1 MRLAASKCRIKRI
14 KMIKTYLTPNKVAKL
29 LMVSLTAVRQWAEKG
44 ELGALMTP
52 GGHRRFMPSEVERF
66 ARSRGLSINLG
77 ESEELKILIVDDDV
91 SFADYLS
98 ELFASIDACVVTEAA
113 RDGFSAGLKVRKF
126 KPQIVLLDLMMPGL
140 DGLQVC
146 RLLKSDPVTKS
157 IRIIVMTGY
166 ASPENAENALL
177 AGAEACI
184 EKPIDTANLLQ
195 CLGLSKNSMHV
206 GK

>member
-1 MRLAASKCRIKRI
+1 
-14 KMIKTYLTPNKVAKL
+14 
-29 LMVSLTAVRQWAEKG
+29 MVSPAAVRQWAEKG

-52 GGHRRFMPSEVERF
+52 GGHRRFLPSEVERF
-66 ARSRGLSINLG
+66 ARSRGLTLNLG
-77 ESEELKILIVDDDV
+77 ESEKLKILIVDDEV
-91 SFADYLS
+91 SFSDYLS
-98 ELFASIDACVVTEAA
+98 ELFESIDACVLTESA

-126 KPQIVLLDLMMPGL
+126 NPQIVLLDLMMPGL
-140 DGLQVC
+140 DGFQVC
-146 RLLKSDPVTKS
+146 RLLKSDPLTKS

-195 CLGLSKNSMHV
+195 CLGLSKDSMHV
-206 GK
+206 GKL